1 MVELLLLVHFV
12 AVDIAARGVTML
24 WLVSMLMMLG
34 LLVMV
39 VLRLVLVRMMAGDRD
54 GHRRVIETRV
64 DAARATT
71 AVAVRCAVAAA
82 SGHCSGQPKTLYRQ
96 THASRA
102 TGWGLAWK
110 VLVLG
115 ACGESPSSTRPYNSG
130 ITIASSRTAP
140 GMPSTELAQQWRGR
154 KGVVRKTRVR
164 YVKSIEGKRRVWS
177 GLRLEHAYAYADVC
191 ADVCACACS
200 YAYV

>member
-1 MVELLLLVHFV
+1 
-12 AVDIAARGVTML
+12 
-24 WLVSMLMMLG
+24 MLMMLG

-102 TGWGLAWK
+102 TA
-110 VLVLG
+110 G
-115 ACGESPSSTRPYNSG
+115 AGVEGIGARRCGESPSSTRPYNSG